1 MYKKNEADKLKKR
14 IEDMIEDRAMYL
26 SRSENRD
33 KRIKQL
39 EMENLALQDQLLLTK
54 DPNMPRDK
62 MIEQVRVIKD
72 FSLAVY
78 NLYAKY
84 DG

>member
-14 IEDMIEDRAMYL
+14 IEDMIEDRAMSL

>member
-14 IEDMIEDRAMYL
+14 IEDMIEDRFMYL